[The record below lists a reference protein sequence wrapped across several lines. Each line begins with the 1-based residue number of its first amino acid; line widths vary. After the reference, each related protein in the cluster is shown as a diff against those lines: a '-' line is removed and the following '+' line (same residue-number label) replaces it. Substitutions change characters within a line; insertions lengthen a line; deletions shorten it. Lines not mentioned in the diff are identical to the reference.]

1 MENKMENL
9 PLILKERRKELGL
22 TLLQIAE
29 YMGVKEST
37 VQRWESGNIK
47 SIRYDKISKLANL
60 LNVDPSSLMGWGDSS
75 KQNDIPPGLS
85 LPPKTYKVPRVGSIA
100 CGAPILAEE
109 HIEDYDDVPESVHCD
124 FTLICKGD
132 SMVGAG
138 IEDGDI
144 VYIREQ
150 PEVEN
155 GEIAAI
161 MVGTDEATIKRF
173 KRIGDT
179 ILLMPE
185 NSKYEP
191 FVFSGEEM
199 NDLRII
205 GKVVGFTR
213 IFDK

>member
-9 PLILKERRKELGL
+9 SLILKERRKDLGL
-22 TLLQIAE
+22 TLRQIAE
-29 YMGVKEST
+29 YMDVKEST

-60 LNVDPSSLMGWGDSS
+60 LNVEPSSLMGWGTSS
-75 KQNDIPPGLS
+75 EEKKYPKNILPAPS
-85 LPPKTYKVPRVGSIA
+85 LYKVPRLGRIA
-100 CGAPILAEE
+100 CGAPILAEG
-109 HIEDYDDVPESVHCD
+109 HIECYDDVPDDIRCD
-124 FTLICKGD
+124 FTLLCRGD
-132 SMVGAG
+132 SMIGVG

-161 MVGTDEATIKRF
+161 MVGDDEATIKRF
-173 KRIGDT
+173 KKIGDT

-191 FVFSGEEM
+191 FVFSGEEI
-199 NDLRII
+199 NNLRII

-213 IFDK
+213 IF